1 MCIQLK
7 IYKLVVM
14 SNPSQFYAL
23 FNKNQRPTPKPT
35 STNMTD
41 VRFEDCTL
49 KLKSFVRV
57 DSKSKLSDVRDAII
71 EKLQNICTETKQG

>member
-1 MCIQLK
+1 
-7 IYKLVVM
+7 M
-14 SNPSQFYAL
+14 SNSFRVYDL
-23 FNKNQRPTPKPT
+23 FNKDKRPAPKPT

-71 EKLQNICTETKQG
+71 EKLQKICAETKQG